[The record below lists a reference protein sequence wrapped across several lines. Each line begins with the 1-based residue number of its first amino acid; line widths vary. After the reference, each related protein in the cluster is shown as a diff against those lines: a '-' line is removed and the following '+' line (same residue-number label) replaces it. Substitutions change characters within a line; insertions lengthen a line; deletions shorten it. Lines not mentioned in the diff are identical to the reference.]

1 MVSDD
6 SARRRMPSERARWRA
21 TWFAIPGILILLAL
35 GSWQVQR
42 LIWKTELNEERSAQF
57 QAEAV
62 MLPATLDDPAPFA
75 YRRVWLEGQFLHEAE
90 MFLAAR
96 TFDRR
101 VGYQIITPFERA
113 DGPAVLVNRGWVPLD
128 NKEPETRQAGQ
139 IEGTFRL
146 EGVVVPSGRTGWF
159 TPDNEP
165 ENNIWFWT
173 DTEALAAK
181 AGIPAPSY
189 LVDAGPAANPG
200 GLPVGGQTKVEL
212 RSEHMQYI
220 VIWYALAVGLAVIY
234 ALFMRRGPRQ
244 EESEE

>member
-1 MVSDD
+1 
-6 SARRRMPSERARWRA
+6 MP
-21 TWFAIPGILILLAL
+21 G
-35 GSWQVQR
+35 
-42 LIWKTELNEERSAQF
+42 
-57 QAEAV
+57 
-62 MLPATLDDPAPFA
+62 
-75 YRRVWLEGQFLHEAE
+75 
-90 MFLAAR
+90 
-96 TFDRR
+96 
-101 VGYQIITPFERA
+101 
-113 DGPAVLVNRGWVPLD
+113 
-128 NKEPETRQAGQ
+128 
-139 IEGTFRL
+139 
-146 EGVVVPSGRTGWF
+146 GRTGWF

-234 ALFMRRGPRQ
+234 ALFMRRGPRP